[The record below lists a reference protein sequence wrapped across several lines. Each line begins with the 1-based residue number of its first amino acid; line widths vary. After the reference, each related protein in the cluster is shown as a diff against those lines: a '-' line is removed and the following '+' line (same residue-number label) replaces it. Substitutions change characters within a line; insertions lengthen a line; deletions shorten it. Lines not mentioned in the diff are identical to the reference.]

1 MIDFSPFLENQIS
14 IKQITCGLAISDL
27 HQLTDE
33 MVDAMLSEIM
43 DARQEDVVFTP
54 QDPHA
59 FDEYAVSP
67 GERNLSWTLGHVI
80 VHTTASAEESAAL
93 SSVLA
98 RGVPLKQ
105 EDRSRYEIPWQEI
118 ITVQQ
123 LINRLEESRR
133 MRHAFLNAWPTPP
146 HMENTYSPDFPGDV
160 PLNAIDRF
168 TLGLSHD
175 YNHLGQIRK
184 IMGQARRMR

>member
-14 IKQITCGLAISDL
+14 IKQITCGLTIPDL

-33 MVDAMLSEIM
+33 MVDAMLAEIM

-54 QDPHA
+54 QDPGA
-59 FDEYAVSP
+59 FDEYAVSLE
-67 GERNLSWTLGHVI
+67 ERNLSWTLGHVI

-93 SSVLA
+93 SAALA

-105 EDRSRYEIPWQEI
+105 EVRSRYEIPWLEI
-118 ITVQQ
+118 TTVQQ
-123 LINRLEESRR
+123 LYERLDQSRR
-133 MRHAFLNAWPTPP
+133 MRHAFLDAWPSPP
-146 HMENTYSPDFPGDV
+146 HLENTYSPDFPGNV

-184 IMGQARRMR
+184 IMAQARQQR